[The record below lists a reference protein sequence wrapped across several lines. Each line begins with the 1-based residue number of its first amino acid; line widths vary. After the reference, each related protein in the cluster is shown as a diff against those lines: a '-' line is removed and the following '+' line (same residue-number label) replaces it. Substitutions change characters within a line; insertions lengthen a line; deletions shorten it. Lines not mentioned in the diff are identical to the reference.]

1 MDISEEISNKADH
14 IIKLLKKGSF
24 FDDYPF
30 ILPLKLKVMLQSSMY
45 EKYNRDNTI
54 DLSHEELTS
63 LIHELNKEGLSNT
76 LYELNQK
83 GFLRMAVNPSGELVY
98 AISDVNKSVDFLN
111 KRQKFLLETFI
122 PKK

>member
-1 MDISEEISNKADH
+1 MDISDEINSKADH
-14 IIKLLKKGSF
+14 IVKLLKKGSF

-30 ILPLKLKVMLQSSMY
+30 VLPLKLKLTLQVEMHKKYTKENVM
-45 EKYNRDNTI
+45 
-54 DLSHEELTS
+54 DLSHNELST

-76 LYELNQK
+76 LYELNHK
-83 GFLRMAVNPSGELVY
+83 GFLKMAVNPKGELVY
-98 AISDVNKSVDFLN
+98 TISDVNKSMEFLN